1 MNTTRMCGIFA
12 IINQDISNN
21 DVLNYFTKGSQ
32 RGPDNSDLVHV
43 SNNVCFGF
51 HRLAING
58 LDPESNQPFCING
71 IYLICNGEI
80 YNYKELFQ
88 IMNINPTTHS
98 DCEILIH
105 LYQKYGIDHAL
116 HMINA
121 SEFAFVLY
129 DSNNNTL
136 YAARDPYGVRPLYQ
150 GVRENTICFA
160 SELKMMPLGMH
171 VTTVLPG
178 TVVSN
183 GSTQK
188 YCSLPSINASLVNP
202 YTNIRDTLY
211 ESVRQRVIH
220 TDRPMACLLSG
231 GLDSSL
237 IAALVVKCRN
247 ELGIVEP
254 LETYSIGLEGA
265 EDLHYANIMA
275 DFLGTKHTSVVV
287 SEDDFLNA
295 IPEVIYAIESRD
307 TTTVRASVGNYLVSK
322 YIKEHSQAKVI
333 FTGEGSD
340 EICGGYLYMKN
351 APDAIEFDKECRRL
365 VKDIHYFDTLR
376 CDRCISENG
385 LEARVPFLD
394 RAFVEL
400 YLSIPSQLRFTQC
413 EKELLRK
420 SFEGFIPDI
429 ILWRRKEAFS
439 DGVSS
444 LKKSWYSI
452 IQESI
457 SADVQHEYSCSQSHL
472 TLEQFYYKKIYDM
485 YYTVDL
491 LPYYWMPKYTNSKDC
506 SARTLETY

>member
-1 MNTTRMCGIFA
+1 MCGIFA
-12 IINQDISNN
+12 IINQDINN
-21 DVLNYFTKGSQ
+21 TELMNCFTKGTQ
-32 RGPDNSDLVHV
+32 RGPDNSELIAV
-43 SNNVCFGF
+43 NNNICFGF

-58 LDPESNQPFCING
+58 LDAVSNQPFCIHG

-88 IMNINPTTHS
+88 TMNITPTTNS
-98 DCEILIH
+98 DCEVLIH
-105 LYQKYGIDHAL
+105 LYKKYGMDHAL

-129 DSNNNTL
+129 DSNTNTL

-150 GVRENTICFA
+150 GIRGNTICFA

-178 TVVSN
+178 TIVSN
-183 GSTQK
+183 GTTTR
-188 YCSLPSINASLVNP
+188 YCSLPSVNTSIVNP

-275 DFLGTKHTSVVV
+275 QFLGTKHTSVIV

-295 IPEVIYAIESRD
+295 IPEVIYTIESRD

-322 YIKEHSQAKVI
+322 YIREHSEAKVI

-340 EICGGYLYMKN
+340 EICGGYLYLKR

-365 VKDIHYFDTLR
+365 VQDIHYFDTIR
-376 CDRCISENG
+376 CDRCISGNG

-400 YLSIPSQLRFTQC
+400 YLSIPCQLRFTQC

-420 SFEGFIPDI
+420 SFEGFIPDV

-457 SADVQHEYSCSQSHL
+457 SADIQHEYRHANSEL
-472 TLEQFYYKKIYDM
+472 TLEQYYYKKIYDM
-485 YYTVDL
+485 YYPVDL
-491 LPYYWMPKYTNSKDC
+491 LPYFWMPKYTNSKDC